1 MMKKR
6 ARWLLAVMLTVAM
19 TLSCMPVASA
29 KGSKATK
36 VGQNSNPWGLN
47 VDLSGVP
54 GQVQAAVANMIA
66 RGEEPMEKETDAF
79 LAEVVEDASG
89 ISFEAVKGSLGLELL
104 SGAEGAMD
112 TSRFNLGEM
121 GVFKP
126 GTEEELNYGE
136 VGEICVSG
144 PSLMLGYDDEE
155 KSVEAMWTHSDG
167 LVWLHTAD
175 QGYINEDGVLYV
187 LGRGDKY
194 RYNGGALLEVVL
206 ENKVSDAGIK
216 GLKDGFFV
224 IIPDKEHEGYHVPY
238 LYTVLEDGCTP
249 GDIREAVDNALE
261 DFERPV
267 DIIQLPARPFF
278 HFKTNRIGL
287 AGQLMG
293 EN

>member
-1 MMKKR
+1 M
-6 ARWLLAVMLTVAM
+6 AVVLTVAM
-19 TLSCMPVASA
+19 TMCCMPVASA
-29 KGSKATK
+29 AGSRTAKGNRTA
-36 VGQNSNPWGLN
+36 NPWGIN

-54 GQVQAAVANMIA
+54 AQVQATVANMTAQGI
-66 RGEEPMEKETDAF
+66 EPLEKETDAF
-79 LAEVVEDASG
+79 LAEVVEEASG
-89 ISFEAVKGSLGLELL
+89 ISFGAVKTSLGLELL
-104 SGAEGAMD
+104 QSTMGALD

-238 LYTVLEDGCTP
+238 LYTVLEDGCIP

-261 DFERPV
+261 NFERPV